1 MRDLPPDLERLRVLE
16 TWLLL
21 SLDRVREQIAAVER
35 EARQHRAP
43 APPAGPP
50 PAGLPPA
57 GSPGPPTPAWGIADA
72 GIGIPAPEVHRG
84 DCWARS
90 AALRPVSAEEARTA
104 LAEGVQACE
113 VCRPDRVL
121 TP

>member
-35 EARQHRAP
+35 ETRPHRAP
-43 APPAGPP
+43 ASPAGPP

-72 GIGIPAPEVHRG
+72 GLGIPAREVHRG
-84 DCWARS
+84 DCWARG
-90 AALRPVSAEEARTA
+90 AALRGQRGGGPYRADRGCP
-104 LAEGVQACE
+104 GV
-113 VCRPDRVL
+113 
-121 TP
+121 

>member
-43 APPAGPP
+43 APPAG
-50 PAGLPPA
+50 
-57 GSPGPPTPAWGIADA
+57 SPGPPKPAWGIADA
-72 GIGIPAPEVHRG
+72 GLGIPAPEVHRG
-84 DCWARS
+84 DCWARG

>member
-1 MRDLPPDLERLRVLE
+1 MRSDTRPPGPGTPGRA
-16 TWLLL
+16 
-21 SLDRVREQIAAVER
+21 SAVC
-35 EARQHRAP
+35 RAP
-43 APPAGPP
+43 
-50 PAGLPPA
+50 
-57 GSPGPPTPAWGIADA
+57 GSANAAWGIADA

-84 DCWARS
+84 DCWARG
-90 AALRPVSAEEARTA
+90 AALRPVSARESRAE

>member
-35 EARQHRAP
+35 ETCPHRAP
-43 APPAGPP
+43 APPAGPR
-50 PAGLPPA
+50 PAGP
-57 GSPGPPTPAWGIADA
+57 PGPPTPAWGIADA
-72 GIGIPAPEVHRG
+72 GLGIPAPEVHRG
-84 DCWARS
+84 DCWARG
-90 AALRPVSAEEARTA
+90 ATLRPVSAEEARTA